1 MADQFMRITWGKI
14 KPGQWQGYEE
24 AYKKGTALTRDAK
37 GLKGRWLVQDL
48 DDPDA
53 GYSIT
58 LWDSEREMRNY
69 RDNPVF
75 KEKILPLVQPFFVD
89 QYQTRFCRVKATDKG

>member
-1 MADQFMRITWGKI
+1 MFMRITWGKI

-24 AYKKGTALTRDAK
+24 AYRKGTTQTRGAK
-37 GLKGRWLVQDL
+37 GLKGRWLVQDT

-58 LWDSEREMRNY
+58 LWETEADMRGY
-69 RDNPVF
+69 FDDKTF
-75 KEKILPLVQPFFVD
+75 KEKVLPLVQPFFVD
-89 QYQTRFCRVKATDKG
+89 QYETRFCRVKITDRTGG